1 LFVIT
6 QFLESV
12 MHKAVWEIWVPT
24 IMNGKPIR
32 TKYHRVW
39 DRKVEEISGGL
50 TVLTPAIGHWI
61 SPKGESV
68 VERMIPVR
76 IMCTDEQI
84 ITISDLSAKYYNQE
98 AMFYYKISNE
108 VHIRYY
114 PKEQT

>member
-1 LFVIT
+1 
-6 QFLESV
+6 
-12 MHKAVWEIWVPT
+12 
-24 IMNGKPIR
+24 
-32 TKYHRVW
+32 
-39 DRKVEEISGGL
+39 
-50 TVLTPAIGHWI
+50 
-61 SPKGESV
+61 
-68 VERMIPVR
+68 VR